1 MFLVGLTYCLQQL
14 CVCYAMQIGKPART
28 SLLKYFDVVLPF
40 IFQIVIF
47 HIYPNLY
54 TASGCVLIVVSMLI
68 VITIKRQK
76 YVKLID
82 DEDNL

>member
-1 MFLVGLTYCLQQL
+1 
-14 CVCYAMQIGKPART
+14 MQIGKPART